1 MNTPVS
7 PRRGPWR
14 RLYEAVVRAAA
25 HRHAQAWLAVLA
37 FAESSFFPI
46 PPDVMLIPM
55 TLARRARFLRYAG
68 IATLGSAVG
77 GLFGYLIGALFIEQL
92 FPWLHSLGYEQGY
105 ETVRRW
111 FVEYGF
117 WAVLFA
123 GFSPVPY
130 KLFTIA
136 AGGLG
141 MPVLAFVLASVV
153 GRGARFF
160 LVAGLV
166 RWLGPMFE
174 DRLLK
179 YLDWI
184 GWIFVVL
191 VVIAYLVYRLV

>member
-1 MNTPVS
+1 M
-7 PRRGPWR
+7 WR
-14 RLYEAVVRAAA
+14 RLYDAVVRAAG
-25 HRHAQAWLAVLA
+25 HRHAPGWLAALA

-55 TLARRARFLRYAG
+55 TLARRERFVRYAL
-68 IATLGSAVG
+68 IATLASAAG
-77 GLFGYLIGALFIEQL
+77 GLFGYLIGALFIHQL
-92 FPWLHSLGYEQGY
+92 VPWLHSLGYAQGY
-105 ETVRRW
+105 ETVRHW
-111 FVEYGF
+111 FAEYGF
-117 WAVLFA
+117 WAILFA

-136 AGGLG
+136 AGALG
-141 MPVLAFVLASVV
+141 MPLLAFLLASVV

-160 LVAGLV
+160 LIAGLV
-166 RWLGPMFE
+166 RWLGPVFE

-191 VVIAYLVYRLV
+191 VVIAYLVYRVV

>member
-1 MNTPVS
+1 M
-7 PRRGPWR
+7 WR
-14 RLYEAVVRAAA
+14 RLYAAVVRAAA
-25 HRHAQAWLAVLA
+25 HRHAQGWLVALA

-46 PPDVMLIPM
+46 PPDVMLVPM
-55 TLARRARFLRYAG
+55 TLARRERFIRYAV

-77 GLFGYLIGALFIEQL
+77 GVFGYLIGSLFIEQIL
-92 FPWLHSLGYEQGY
+92 PWLDNLGYGQGY
-105 ETVRRW
+105 ETVRHW
-111 FVEYGF
+111 FTEYGF

-136 AGGLG
+136 AGALE
-141 MPVLAFVLASVV
+141 MPVLAFVLASIV

-160 LVAGLV
+160 LIAGLV
-166 RWLGPMFE
+166 RWLGPVFE

-191 VVIAYLVYRLV
+191 VVIAYLVYRVV

>member
-1 MNTPVS
+1 MTSRKP
-7 PRRGPWR
+7 GPWR
-14 RLYEAVVRAAA
+14 RLYDAVVRAAA
-25 HRHAQAWLAVLA
+25 HRHAQTWLFILA

-55 TLARRARFLRYAG
+55 TLARRARFLRYAL
-68 IATLGSAVG
+68 IATIGSTLG
-77 GLFGYLIGALFIEQL
+77 GLFGYLIGALFIDQIQ
-92 FPWLHSLGYEQGY
+92 PWLADLGYAQGY
-105 ETVRRW
+105 ATVRHW
-111 FVEYGF
+111 FAEYGF

-136 AGGLG
+136 AGALG
-141 MPVLAFVLASVV
+141 MPVSAFTLASVV

-160 LVAGLV
+160 LIAGLV
-166 RWLGPMFE
+166 RWLGPAFE
-174 DRLLK
+174 DHLLK

-191 VVIAYLVYRLV
+191 VVIAYLGYRLV